1 MAVRTIQQLRSDD
14 RATADRVAQAAPA
27 PVSPVRQ
34 GREQAVLALQQTHG
48 NRFVQRL
55 LGRAAA
61 AGANPEVSAAVEA
74 GIDGARGSGQPL
86 ADGVRDRFEPLFGA
100 SFAGVR
106 VHDNGLAD
114 SLSRSLEARAFT
126 VGSDIFFRQGEY
138 DPASADGQELLAHEL
153 THVVQQ
159 SATPQ
164 AKLMVSQPGD
174 RSEEEAEATAREVV
188 GILQG
193 HSTSSLAPARAATA
207 DAVARQE
214 EEEQH
219 EPPRIVVKSVTWE
232 QGAGAGGAEH
242 SAKAPDKS
250 FSEESQMQDQNA
262 SVTTLVATANGVRI
276 VVEAV
281 GVYTSATYPDG
292 FKWTQTIDTNVP
304 LGGTT
309 SPYVDP
315 RPNDDTKP
323 FYYTDAE
330 HAASPTTFRDRPSRP
345 APATGT
351 TTWDAILGLNGVDE
365 SAKTVTGFDYLTYG
379 FSIDSSGT
387 VTMRNATAGSGANH
401 RSTLSSEFPQ
411 WTFS

>member
-1 MAVRTIQQLRSDD
+1 
-14 RATADRVAQAAPA
+14 
-27 PVSPVRQ
+27 
-34 GREQAVLALQQTHG
+34 
-48 NRFVQRL
+48 
-55 LGRAAA
+55 
-61 AGANPEVSAAVEA
+61 VSAAVEA

-153 THVVQQ
+153 THVVQH